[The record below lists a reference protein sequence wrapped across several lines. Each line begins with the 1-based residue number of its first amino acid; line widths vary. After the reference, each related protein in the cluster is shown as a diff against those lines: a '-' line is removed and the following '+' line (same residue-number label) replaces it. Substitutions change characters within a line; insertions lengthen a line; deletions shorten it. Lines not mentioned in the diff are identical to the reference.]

1 MIGTITK
8 QLTVVGLKIQFIN
21 LNILLVDKI
30 RVSRINRLDFYFDIK
45 NELDHQHI

>member
-1 MIGTITK
+1 MIGTIIK

-21 LNILLVDKI
+21 LNMLLVEKI
-30 RVSRINRLDFYFDIK
+30 RASRINRLDFYFDIK